1 MVTSVTRP
9 EDRPPMTDQRLPVTI
24 AVPTFHRPGE
34 LRILLPMLL
43 EQAAEVDAAG
53 GTATEVLVVDN
64 DPEGS
69 GRPAAEEAG
78 VRYVVEPHPG
88 IAAAR
93 NRALDEAAASRLLA
107 FIDDDEHPHPGWLR
121 ELIRVW
127 RISEPALVS
136 GRVVAAF
143 ERPPGRWIEEGR
155 FFVRRSLPTGTPLT
169 VAAAG
174 NLLLDLDQV
183 RESGVRFALDL
194 GLSGG
199 EDTLFSRQL
208 ARAGYRMV
216 WCDESVITDLVPASR
231 ISRRWV
237 LRRAWSHGNS
247 AAVVGVRLAG
257 SSAGR
262 LLARARAAAGGAG
275 RVVLGVARTALGL
288 VLRSPRHQARG
299 SRAAYRGAGMV
310 WAAFGGVYQEYARP
324 EASDPAPRS
333 VS

>member
-1 MVTSVTRP
+1 
-9 EDRPPMTDQRLPVTI
+9 MTDQRLHVTI

-34 LRILLPMLL
+34 LRVLLPMLQA
-43 EQAAEVDAAG
+43 QAAEVDAAG
-53 GTATEVLVVDN
+53 GTTTDVLVVDN
-64 DPEGS
+64 DPLGS
-69 GRPAAEEAG
+69 GRTSAQEAG

-93 NRALDEAAASRLLA
+93 NRALDESAGSRLLA

-127 RISEPALVS
+127 RESEPALVA
-136 GRVVAAF
+136 GRVVAEF
-143 ERPPGRWIEEGR
+143 ERPPSRWIEAGR
-155 FFVRRSLPTGTPLT
+155 FFVRRSLPTGTALT

-183 RESGVRFALDL
+183 RASGVRFALDL

-208 ARAGYRMV
+208 ARAGYRLV
-216 WCDESVITDLVPASR
+216 WCDESVITDLVPAAR
-231 ISRRWV
+231 ITRRWV

-247 AAVVGVRLAG
+247 AAVASVRLADG
-257 SSAGR
+257 ALGR
-262 LLARARAAAGGAG
+262 ALARVKAAAGGAG
-275 RVVLGVARTALGL
+275 RVVLGVGRTALGL
-288 VLRSPRHQARG
+288 VVRSPAHQARG

-324 EASDPAPRS
+324 DDGSHE
-333 VS
+333 